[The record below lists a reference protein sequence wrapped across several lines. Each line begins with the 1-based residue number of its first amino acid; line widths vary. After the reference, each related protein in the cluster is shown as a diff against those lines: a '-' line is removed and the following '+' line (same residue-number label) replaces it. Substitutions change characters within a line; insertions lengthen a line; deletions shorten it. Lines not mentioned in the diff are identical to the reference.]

1 MSDIT
6 PEKVAAAACED
17 VGGWVES
24 LQAALSVTAQGN
36 VLSLDVV
43 RWDGPD
49 GAETVRHHRAVV
61 LPGETVPVVLP
72 RPSFVDQRE
81 LEGKPYNAGSEE
93 DGWQVCAAYPNGRPT
108 QVVFGDSIVFRGS
121 GHISTDE
128 ARRMAAAL
136 AAMADAVDAAQAE
149 QDGGRADG

>member
-6 PEKVAAAACED
+6 PERIAGHLEGGGEMY
-17 VGGWVES
+17 VGRHFAGWVDVASE
-24 LQAALSVTAQGN
+24 GP
-36 VLSLDVV
+36 VL
-43 RWDGPD
+43 RIGFTPK
-49 GAETVRHHRAVV
+49 GKPGQTQQYRAVV
-61 LPGETVPVVLP
+61 LPGETVPIVLP
-72 RPSFVDQRE
+72 RPSLVDQRE
-81 LEGKPYNAGSEE
+81 LEGKPYNADSEE

-108 QVVFGDSIVFRGS
+108 QVVFGDSIVVRGS

-149 QDGGRADG
+149 QDGGDQ